1 MPPNAVLP
9 TWTTMAHRWT
19 PAYPLSRRRIVLGL
33 PLIALAACGDDAP
46 APSPS
51 PSAAPTSAVDV
62 LSAAS
67 ARIAGIQTI
76 RFSLD
81 IEGQTFVDSSGTIE
95 LLSATGS
102 LVRPAS
108 VDTEFK
114 VKVLRGLTFSVRMI
128 VLGAERW
135 TTDLV
140 TGEWGPAPVEFDYD
154 PGVIFDTADG
164 IGPILS
170 SVTGAVLGEDE
181 TIGDRPCRRVDAQ
194 IEESIIRRLT
204 GGTMQGTPVA
214 VQLWVDRESTD
225 LRRVIL
231 REPSA
236 PDGRAPAAWTL
247 DFSDHGEPITID
259 RPVVDAG

>member
-1 MPPNAVLP
+1 
-9 TWTTMAHRWT
+9 MAHRWT
-19 PAYPLSRRRIVLGL
+19 PADPLSRRLVLGL
-33 PLIALAACGDDAP
+33 PVIALAACGDDTSAP
-46 APSPS
+46 T
-51 PSAAPTSAVDV
+51 PSAAPSSAVD
-62 LSAAS
+62 LLAAAS

-76 RFSLD
+76 RFSLE

-95 LLSATGS
+95 LLSATGA

-170 SVTGAVLGEDE
+170 SVTGAVLGEDA
-181 TIGDRPCRRVDAQ
+181 TIGDRACRRVDAQ
-194 IEESIIRRLT
+194 VEESIIRRLT

-231 REPSA
+231 REPTA
-236 PDGRAPAAWTL
+236 PGGRTPAAWTL
-247 DFSDHGEPITID
+247 DFTDHGEPITID
-259 RPVVDAG
+259 RPAVDAG